1 MATAGIGVLMI
12 GLLVAWGTAYGT
24 WLDEIGPF
32 IDDAGA
38 GPDAP
43 TIVLPGLVGLLA
55 LALVPLSGCE
65 LLEQIDDLGT
75 DTDTVAPAPTISPAA
90 VDFWTRSRRS

>member
-1 MATAGIGVLMI
+1 MVTAGIGVLMI

-32 IDDAGA
+32 IDDAGTA
-38 GPDAP
+38 PEAP

-55 LALVPLSGCE
+55 VALVVG
-65 LLEQIDDLGT
+65 GVV
-75 DTDTVAPAPTISPAA
+75 VAATTGPERA
-90 VDFWTRSRRS
+90 SRAR

>member
-38 GPDAP
+38 APDAP
-43 TIVLPGLVGLLA
+43 TIVLPVSWGCS
-55 LALVPLSGCE
+55 LSRSSSAE
-65 LLEQIDDLGT
+65 
-75 DTDTVAPAPTISPAA
+75 PSS
-90 VDFWTRSRRS
+90 RSRRGRSASRAGAEVRRL

>member
-1 MATAGIGVLMI
+1 MWGMATAGIGVLMI
-12 GLLVAWGTAYGT
+12 GLLVAWGTAYGR

-38 GPDAP
+38 APEAP

-55 LALVPLSGCE
+55 LALVIGGVVIAITTGPE
-65 LLEQIDDLGT
+65 RE
-75 DTDTVAPAPTISPAA
+75 
-90 VDFWTRSRRS
+90 TRGR

>member
-38 GPDAP
+38 APEAP

-55 LALVPLSGCE
+55 LALVIGGVVIAITTGPE
-65 LLEQIDDLGT
+65 RE
-75 DTDTVAPAPTISPAA
+75 
-90 VDFWTRSRRS
+90 TRGR

>member
-1 MATAGIGVLMI
+1 MATAGISVLMI

-38 GPDAP
+38 TPDAP

-55 LALVPLSGCE
+55 LALVVGGVV
-65 LLEQIDDLGT
+65 I
-75 DTDTVAPAPTISPAA
+75 A
-90 VDFWTRSRRS
+90 VTTGPEREPRRR

>member
-1 MATAGIGVLMI
+1 MVTAGIGVLMI
-12 GLLVAWGTAYGT
+12 GLLGAWGTAYGT

-38 GPDAP
+38 APEAP

-55 LALVPLSGCE
+55 VALVVG
-65 LLEQIDDLGT
+65 GVV
-75 DTDTVAPAPTISPAA
+75 VAATTGPERA
-90 VDFWTRSRRS
+90 SRAR